1 MLTAL
6 PTKANHA
13 AAPRIRRR
21 DPALIFAA
29 GTLVLSLFL
38 QRFAVQVGSQ
48 GMDIVGPLVLLLA
61 FWAVLNGALVLHRT
75 RLLLFGALALW
86 TVLGAA
92 WQTVHPNS
100 YGVGLTLPSLAQ
112 FLLLTSFCVLSF
124 ARDMDERVFFRGG
137 ANILALIAAA
147 GILQFLLQ
155 FAGLGLFSFTHLLP
169 DRMLFESGYNLE
181 IPVGIGDIMKSNG
194 FFLLEPSI
202 FSQSMAMGLILEILA
217 ARRAWFLAL
226 FAAGLLL
233 SFSGTGWIVLLS
245 FLLSVGARLGRRG
258 ILLAA
263 GLAMAIVAVFAAVVY
278 FSPDTAD
285 VFAGRVAEFSQPGT
299 SGNLRFT
306 TPFQL
311 MNEVLARE
319 PTAWLFGIGPG
330 ASERLSLA
338 YEYDVNTPIKILL
351 EYGMPA
357 VVLYVAIF
365 LSAQRTKLQGA
376 LVVPCLVLVLLAGG
390 YQEFAPVL
398 FPILL
403 LICIARLR
411 PAAP

>member
-351 EYGMPA
+351 EYGVPA

>member
-258 ILLAA
+258 IVLAA

-351 EYGMPA
+351 EYGVPA

>member
-38 QRFAVQVGSQ
+38 QRFAVPVGSQ

>member
-1 MLTAL
+1 LLTAL

>member
-258 ILLAA
+258 IVLAA

>member
-319 PTAWLFGIGPG
+319 PTAWAFGIGPG

-351 EYGMPA
+351 EYGVPA

>member
-1 MLTAL
+1 LLTAL

-351 EYGMPA
+351 EYGVPA